1 MASKSW
7 MSLALPSSL
16 AAAKQASAFCLANW
30 IARSRTTLKPD
41 VISFDGIADIHMP
54 VLTISCTCLLNI
66 SLRKLAE
73 LLRDLEGLVLG
84 HDVLPDY
91 IICNSGGFNEA
102 TRFGG
107 VALFAMYYNFVR
119 IP

>member
-1 MASKSW
+1 
-7 MSLALPSSL
+7 
-16 AAAKQASAFCLANW
+16 
-30 IARSRTTLKPD
+30 
-41 VISFDGIADIHMP
+41 
-54 VLTISCTCLLNI
+54 LLNI

-91 IICNSGGFNEA
+91 IICTSGGFNEA
-102 TRFGG
+102 TRFGR

-119 IP
+119 P